1 MEEGAEFRSKG
12 VEVLPCGKRNKYT
25 CVGGDTV
32 YLWRWGHGTGRDGMP
47 TAQVGGYYIAVG
59 LRHQTGVAVSYEIH
73 ELPGLAFNLHAP

>member
-47 TAQVGGYYIAVG
+47 TAQVGGYYIVVG

-73 ELPGLAFNLHAP
+73 ELPGLAFNPHAP

>member
-59 LRHQTGVAVSYEIH
+59 LRRQTGVAVI
-73 ELPGLAFNLHAP
+73 LRDP

>member
-1 MEEGAEFRSKG
+1 MKEGAEFRSKG

-32 YLWRWGHGTGRDGMP
+32 YLWRWGHGTGRDGTL

-73 ELPGLAFNLHAP
+73 ELPGLAFNPHAP

>member
-47 TAQVGGYYIAVG
+47 TAQVGGYYIALASDTRLVWP
-59 LRHQTGVAVSYEIH
+59 LSYEIH
-73 ELPGLAFNLHAP
+73 ELPGLAFNPHAP